1 MKINGIYSKP
11 GDTVVTVTE
20 RASIGDVVSYTSK
33 GRQIEVVAANDIPKY
48 HKIAVEPKKK
58 GEPIKKYGES
68 IGVALKDFAPGEHV
82 HTHNLGSRE
91 EA

>member
-11 GDTVVTVTE
+11 GDTVVTVT
-20 RASIGDVVSYTSK
+20 ASAGLNDVISYTSE
-33 GRQIEVVAANDIPKY
+33 GQQFEVIATNDIPKF
-48 HKIAVEPKKK
+48 HKMAVEPKKK
-58 GEPIKKYGES
+58 GEPVKKYGER

>member
-11 GDTVVTVTE
+11 GDTVVTITAPA
-20 RASIGDVVSYTSK
+20 RPGDVVSYLSE
-33 GRQIEVVAANDIPKY
+33 GRQFEIVAASDVPKY
-48 HKIAVEPKKK
+48 HKMAIELKKK
-58 GEPIKKYGES
+58 GEPVRKYGER

>member
-11 GDTVVTVTE
+11 GDTVVTVT
-20 RASIGDVVSYTSK
+20 APAHPGDIVSYVSEELLF
-33 GRQIEVVAANDIPKY
+33 EVVAANDIPKF
-48 HKIAVEPKKK
+48 HKMAVEPKKK
-58 GEPIKKYGES
+58 GEPVKKYGER
-68 IGVALKDFAPGEHV
+68 IGVALKDFASGEHV

>member
-11 GDTVVTVTE
+11 GDTVVTVT
-20 RASIGDVVSYTSK
+20 AQTHPGDVISYTSE
-33 GRQIEVVAANDIPKY
+33 GRQFEVAAVSDIPKY
-48 HKIAVEPKKK
+48 HKMAIEPKKK
-58 GEPIKKYGES
+58 GEPVKKYGER
-68 IGVALKDFAPGEHV
+68 IGVALKDFAAGEHV